1 MIDSRSPIGV
11 EDKFCG
17 NDKLCYLKGKN
28 MEPYIS
34 FQRCPDVG
42 HVIIAIFAVFGIL
55 FALIVVIIK
64 VLIFCKIFS
73 KAGYSWALGLLMLVP
88 IANIIMPFILA
99 FADWPIQK
107 EMRLL
112 KQQQEKP
119 KA

>member
-1 MIDSRSPIGV
+1 MIDSHTPIGV
-11 EDKFCG
+11 EDKFRG

-34 FQRCPDVG
+34 FQHCPDVAP
-42 HVIIAIFAVFGIL
+42 VIIVIFAIFGIL

-73 KAGYSWALGLLMLVP
+73 KAGYCWALGLLMLVP

-107 EMRLL
+107 ELRLL
-112 KQQQEKP
+112 KQQQEKSG
-119 KA
+119 A

>member
-1 MIDSRSPIGV
+1 
-11 EDKFCG
+11 
-17 NDKLCYLKGKN
+17 

-34 FQRCPDVG
+34 LQHCPEVG
-42 HVIIAIFAVFGIL
+42 PVFVVIFAIFAIL

-88 IANIIMPFILA
+88 IANIIMPFVLA

-119 KA
+119 GA